1 MSNLTSVDTTE
12 VSAALVTVAERV
24 AGMVRE
30 LPDTAIP
37 IPGSEWTVGETA
49 AHLAFTNI
57 GLAMMARGLC
67 IPYADGTREGF
78 AEANAVSLEGYPD
91 RDGALLAGRIV
102 EGVRTFL
109 AEAAAQPPGGTY
121 VTPMGEMDIDTFR
134 SYVLTHNLM
143 HGCAM
148 ADALGLPYPYEP
160 AHAPMVWR
168 FLSHAITALGR
179 GVELEATLELHVE
192 GAFDATLVFAGG
204 AVSVEPPAR
213 TADATVWMDPVTFFL
228 VVVQLLS
235 PADAMGRGG
244 MRVAGPRPEL
254 GTKFWTMYE
263 VP

>member
-1 MSNLTSVDTTE
+1 MSNLTSVVSTE
-12 VSAALVTVAERV
+12 ISAALVTVAERV
-24 AGMVRE
+24 AAMVRD

-57 GLAMMARGLC
+57 GLAMMARGLF

-102 EGVRTFL
+102 DGVRRFL
-109 AEAAAQPPGGTY
+109 AEAAAQPPGETY
-121 VTPMGEMDIDTFR
+121 VTPMGEMDMDTFR

-148 ADALGLPYPYEP
+148 ADGLGVPHPYEP

-168 FLSHAITALGR
+168 FLSHAITTLGR
-179 GVELEATLELHVE
+179 GVELEASLELHVE
-192 GAFDATLVFAGG
+192 GAFDATLVFARG
-204 AVSVEPPAR
+204 AVSVEPPGR

-228 VVVQLLS
+228 VVVQLIS
-235 PADAMGRGG
+235 PADAMARGG

-254 GTKFWTMYE
+254 GTQFWTMYE